1 MERLEAMLTIRRL
14 QDSGQARRIREQA
27 GVSVALLA
35 RSIGVQEATVWRW
48 ETGRSR
54 PREDAALRWLEA
66 LERMAGDTSAT
77 DEKGGA
83 LKAID
88 TMPPEP
94 RDGPAEGHSGPAE
107 GEK

>member
-1 MERLEAMLTIRRL
+1 MDRLEAMLTIRRL

-54 PREDAALRWLEA
+54 PREDAALRWLAA
-66 LERMAGDTSAT
+66 LERMAGDTDAA
-77 DEKGGA
+77 KGGE
-83 LKAID
+83 
-88 TMPPEP
+88 TMPQKPP
-94 RDGPAEGHSGPAE
+94 QGPGDGRRADGGS
-107 GEK
+107 

>member
-1 MERLEAMLTIRRL
+1 MDRLEAILTIRRL

-54 PREDAALRWLEA
+54 PREDAALRWLAA
-66 LERMAGDTSAT
+66 LERMAGDADT
-77 DEKGGA
+77 EPKEGGEA
-83 LKAID
+83 VPQK
-88 TMPPEP
+88 P
-94 RDGPAEGHSGPAE
+94 RQGPVDGRRAEGGS
-107 GEK
+107 

>member
-1 MERLEAMLTIRRL
+1 MDRLEAMLTIRRL

-66 LERMAGDTSAT
+66 LERMAGD
-77 DEKGGA
+77 EKGGA
-83 LKAID
+83 LKA
-88 TMPPEP
+88 TEPMPLEP
-94 RDGPAEGHSGPAE
+94 REE
-107 GEK
+107 

>member
-54 PREDAALRWLEA
+54 PREDAALRWLAA
-66 LERMAGDTSAT
+66 LERMADDTDPA
-77 DEKGGA
+77 KGGE
-83 LKAID
+83 
-88 TMPPEP
+88 TMPQKP
-94 RDGPAEGHSGPAE
+94 RQGPTDGRSAEGGS
-107 GEK
+107 

>member
-1 MERLEAMLTIRRL
+1 MDRLEAMLTIRRL

-54 PREDAALRWLEA
+54 PREEAALRWLAA
-66 LERMAGDTSAT
+66 LETMAG
-77 DEKGGA
+77 GGA
-83 LKAID
+83 DDEQK
-88 TMPPEP
+88 E
-94 RDGPAEGHSGPAE
+94 
-107 GEK
+107 

>member
-1 MERLEAMLTIRRL
+1 MDRLEAMLTIRRL

-27 GVSVALLA
+27 GVSAALLA

-66 LERMAGDTSAT
+66 LERMA

-83 LKAID
+83 LKAIE

-94 RDGPAEGHSGPAE
+94 REE
-107 GEK
+107 

>member
-1 MERLEAMLTIRRL
+1 MDRLEAMLTIRRL

-66 LERMAGDTSAT
+66 LERMAGD
-77 DEKGGA
+77 EKGGT
-83 LKAID
+83 LKTTE

-94 RDGPAEGHSGPAE
+94 REE
-107 GEK
+107 